1 MTSTMMLGLA
11 TLAAGV
17 LAAVVAL
24 VTQEDDLVLAAA
36 QFTISAVIALIAVL
50 IYGEL
55 RRTRRDRERERNGL
69 R

>member
-11 TLAAGV
+11 TLAAGA